1 LAVLIALGG
10 VFLAFFISFLLFFN
24 AFRKVDEE
32 MNRIIRK
39 AFIAGG
45 VAMVAFGVYL
55 LVMTLIY

>member
-10 VFLAFFISFLLFFN
+10 VFLAFFLAFLLFFN

-45 VAMVAFGVYL
+45 VAMIAFGVFL
-55 LVMTLIY
+55 GVVVSN